1 MSDSTTPTSLAPTSA
16 GTTSAGTLTAGTM
29 SAGTLTATALTPI
42 SGPPVPGP
50 RLAPLVVPPG
60 TEMVNVTIDGQTRA
74 FPKGTVLLEA
84 CNQAGADVP
93 FFCYHPGLSS
103 PAVCRQCLVDVKG
116 QPKPVPSCYT
126 PVADKMEV
134 TTASPRVLDIRR
146 QMLEFTLL
154 NHPID
159 CPICDKAGECT
170 LQKNYFDWDAKYA
183 RNDGIKV
190 HKAKHVDI
198 GRHIVLDQERCI
210 LCTRCIR
217 VCDEVARES
226 ELTMAL
232 RGDHEILTTAPGRRL
247 DNPYS
252 LNTVDVCPV
261 GALTSKDFRFRMRA
275 WELDATPSVCPG
287 CATGCNVE
295 VHSSRGTIERL
306 VPRENPFVNKHW
318 MCDDGRFTYKRIHTD
333 RLAAPTSGGVP
344 VEWDRALED
353 AARLLRATLDQDPA
367 RLGVV
372 FSAQSTNEDLYALA
386 RFAFDNLGLARS
398 YVAGLDQGWHDDIL
412 VSADKNPNTAGALAI
427 GAGRLKSLMDL
438 SNDLKSGALS
448 ALLVVGEEGVLGAAG
463 AASLPIAKLETLI
476 VLGWRRGPLVEAAR
490 VALPLCDWAEID
502 GTFTNRQGMVQR
514 ICAAVP
520 AAGDALPGWEIISL
534 LSHRLGTPM
543 EFAVGANGRAPTP
556 SARAVFLEAKQ
567 KMAFMKDAE
576 WGRTSL
582 PIQLRFANSR
592 G

>member
-1 MSDSTTPTSLAPTSA
+1 MPET
-16 GTTSAGTLTAGTM
+16 TLTLMTGA
-29 SAGTLTATALTPI
+29 
-42 SGPPVPGP
+42 PVPAP
-50 RLAPLVVPPG
+50 REDDARIPAG
-60 TEMVNVTIDGQTRA
+60 TEMVTVTIDGTTKQ
-74 FPKGTVLLEA
+74 FPKGTILVEA
-84 CNQAGADVP
+84 CNSLGADVP

-170 LQKNYFDWDAKYA
+170 LQKHYFDWDAKYA

-190 HKAKHVDI
+190 HKAKKVDI
-198 GRHIVLDQERCI
+198 GKHIVLDQERCI

-217 VCDEVARES
+217 VCDEVAKEP
-226 ELTMAL
+226 ELTMAM
-232 RGDHEILTTAPGRRL
+232 RGDHEVLTTAPGKRL

-261 GALTSKDFRFRMRA
+261 GALTSKDFRFTRRV
-275 WELDATPSVCPG
+275 WELQATPSVCPG
-287 CATGCNVE
+287 CATGCNIE
-295 VHSSRGTIERL
+295 VHTASQEIQRL
-306 VPRENPFVNKHW
+306 VPRENPYVNQHW
-318 MCDDGRFTYKRIHTD
+318 MCDEGRFTYRRISEN
-333 RLAAPTSGGVP
+333 RLGVPLVAGAP
-344 VEWDRALED
+344 VEWDRALEQ
-353 AARLLRATLDQDPA
+353 AARLVRATLDQAPG
-367 RLGVV
+367 RIGVV

-386 RFAFDNLGLARS
+386 RLTWESLGATRA
-398 YVAGLDQGWHDDIL
+398 YVAGLDQGWSDNIL

-438 SNDLKSGALS
+438 SNDLKAGALS
-448 ALLVVGEEGVLGAAG
+448 TLLIVGDAGVLGAAG
-463 AASLPIAKLETLI
+463 TAALPLAKLESLI
-476 VLGWRRGPLVEAAR
+476 VLAWKRGPLTDAAQ
-490 VALPLCDWAEID
+490 VALPMADWAEVD
-502 GTFTNRQGMVQR
+502 GTITNRQGLVQR
-514 ICAAVP
+514 LRAAVP
-520 AAGDALPGWEIISL
+520 PAGDALPGWEIISL
-534 LSHRLGTPM
+534 LAHRLGLPLLFSSGT
-543 EFAVGANGRAPTP
+543 EGRAPAEATT
-556 SARAVFLEAKQ
+556 ARAVFLEARQ
-567 KMAFMKDAE
+567 KMAFMKNAD

-582 PIQLRFANSR
+582 PVQLRFANSR